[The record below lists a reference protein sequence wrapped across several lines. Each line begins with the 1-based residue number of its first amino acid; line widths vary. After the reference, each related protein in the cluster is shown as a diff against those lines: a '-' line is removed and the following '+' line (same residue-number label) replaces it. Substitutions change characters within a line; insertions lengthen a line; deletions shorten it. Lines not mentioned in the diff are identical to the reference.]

1 MNKIIGTEFDFND
14 AVKDIMAGKSISGK
28 DGVLAPLVK
37 QLVEAALQAEIES
50 HIAQEVLLG
59 KKNRKN
65 GTSSKNI
72 KSDGGAFILDTP
84 RDRAG
89 TFEPQLVKKNQTH
102 LTNDIEEKVLSMY
115 SLGLSYADISKHIED
130 MYQIE
135 LSKGTINNI
144 TDKIITKVKEWQNR
158 PLEPIYTFVWLDA
171 IHYKIKD
178 GGKYET
184 KAVYTILGMDKDGKK
199 DVLGLYI
206 GESEGANFWL
216 GVLTKLQNRGVKDI
230 LIASV
235 DGLNGFPE
243 AIKTIFPKTEVQL
256 CIVHQI
262 RNSLRYVSSKDKKEF
277 MKDLKKVY
285 QATSKDIAED
295 ELLKLDEKWGKKYP
309 IVINSWNNKW
319 ENLSHYFK
327 YPHSIRKIIYTT
339 NIIESIH
346 RQFRKLT
353 KTKGAFPSKDSL
365 LKLLYMGIQN
375 AKQKWTQPVPNWS
388 QTISQLAIFFE
399 GRLDEYLEL

>member
-1 MNKIIGTEFDFND
+1 MSRLENIDFDFND
-14 AVKDIMAGKSISGK
+14 AVQDIMNGKNISGK

-37 QLVEAALQAEIES
+37 QLVEAALEAELES
-50 HIAQEVLLG
+50 HISQDVFAG
-59 KKNRKN
+59 NKNRKN
-65 GTSSKNI
+65 GSSSKTI
-72 KSDGGAFILDTP
+72 KTEGGEFILDTP

-89 TFEPQLVKKNQTH
+89 SFEPQLVKKHQTH
-102 LTNDIEEKVLSMY
+102 LTDDIEEKVLSMY
-115 SLGLSYADISKHIED
+115 SLGLSYRDISKHIED
-130 MYQIE
+130 MYKIE
-135 LSKGTINNI
+135 LSTGTISNI
-144 TDKIITKVKEWQNR
+144 TDKIITKVKEWQDR

-178 GGKYET
+178 GGKYDT
-184 KAVYTILGMDKDGKK
+184 KAVYTVLGMDKEGKK

-235 DGLNGFPE
+235 DGLTGFPE
-243 AIKTIFPKTEVQL
+243 AIKSIFPKTEVQL

-262 RNSLRYVSSKDKKEF
+262 RNSLKYVSSQDQKEF
-277 MKDLKKVY
+277 MKDLKLVY
-285 QATSKDIAED
+285 QASSKETAED

-309 IVINSWNNKW
+309 IVLNSWNNKW

-327 YPHSIRKIIYTT
+327 YPYAIRMIMYTT
-339 NIIESIH
+339 NIIESVH

-375 AKQKWTQPVPNWS
+375 AKEKWTQPVHNWS
-388 QTISQLAIFFE
+388 QTLSQLAIFFE
-399 GRLDEYLEL
+399 GRLDQYLEL

>member
-1 MNKIIGTEFDFND
+1 MSKIIDTEFDFND
-14 AVKDIMAGKSISGK
+14 AVQDIMAGKNISGK

-37 QLVEAALQAEIES
+37 QLVEAALQAEVES
-50 HIAQEVLLG
+50 HIAQEVFAG
-59 KKNRKN
+59 NKNRKN
-65 GTSSKNI
+65 GTSSKTI
-72 KSDGGAFILDTP
+72 KTEGGNFVLDTP

-89 TFEPQLVKKNQTH
+89 TFEPQLVKRNQTH
-102 LTNDIEEKVLSMY
+102 LTDDIEEKVLSMY

-135 LSKGTINNI
+135 LSKGTISNI
-144 TDKIITKVKEWQNR
+144 TDKIITKVKEWQER

-178 GGKYET
+178 GGKYDT
-184 KAVYTILGMDKDGKK
+184 KAVYTVLGMDKDGRK
-199 DVLGLYI
+199 DVLGLYV

-235 DGLNGFPE
+235 DGLTGFPE

-262 RNSLRYVSSKDKKEF
+262 RNSLKYVASKDQKEF
-277 MKDLKKVY
+277 MKDLKLVY
-285 QATSKDIAED
+285 QATSKEIAED

-309 IVINSWNNKW
+309 IVLNSWNNKW

-327 YPHSIRKIIYTT
+327 YPYPIRKIMYTT
-339 NIIESIH
+339 NIIESVH

-375 AKQKWTQPVPNWS
+375 AQEKWTQPVHNWS
-388 QTISQLAIFFE
+388 QTISQLAIFFK